1 MKSSMV
7 FITPEAAAKWLSNI
21 GLAVCVLV
29 AGLLICN
36 QYSSLSTLIPYYRIN
51 TPALC
56 LLFGFVTA
64 CCGIRLAIAGCV
76 FALPLVP
83 TFAWQLQLYTGYGR
97 VQDVTSAGLDLIAG
111 ILLGLIVNTLWRR
124 QSLRGRLAL
133 PWPAGLV
140 ILILT
145 ISVAV
150 AVARNLHQTASPF
163 VPQALLYN
171 LMHLRTLGW
180 HDDYRPLVDWVAY
193 GSAFLLLALFAPALR
208 AMSDRNDVIFKPLIA
223 GLVIAALVGFRQ
235 SIFGAGLNSSQIN
248 FRMDEFGF
256 MALGFQPDLHAF
268 AAHMLLGVIGLF
280 GYLYIKNNLW
290 LRALVLGLVLPLC
303 GVLLFLSKSK
313 STFALAIFC
322 LLLMA
327 LLWICRNAKY
337 FKSVVLSVLACSV
350 LVIISVPIF
359 TDAWGRAIGFILH
372 SFSLPDLIGLNLK
385 LSYRPEVYLAAFRM
399 FALFPFAGLG
409 QGEFYHQSANHELTQ
424 SLFLSLEQN
433 GENAHNYF
441 LQTLV
446 ENGILGFAAF
456 VLLLSYPLIRAVDK
470 RALIPGLVAL
480 AAVFGGNLFS
490 HSMLVRENLLLAACF
505 LALMYAAVTN
515 TPLPVMG
522 ASSLAAV
529 PRSALGSQWLQNT
542 SKRLVT
548 WLTQPKVLTA
558 CVLITLLLIAKETYQ
573 SLKGTPFNL
582 DIQCQEKPRQERDG
596 WTSGRF
602 IWDVPVGAQ
611 SMILNLAETQPNVV
625 RRPLSGSLTIWFDQ
639 RFLLAKDFV
648 LNRNGRHSLEIA
660 LPEGT
665 LATPDDY
672 QIELKVQRCFVPRN
686 FGMSGDARR
695 LGVKVESTEWR
706 Y

>member
-7 FITPEAAAKWLSNI
+7 FITPEAAAKWLSNF
-21 GLAVCVLV
+21 GLAVCVVV

-56 LLFGFVTA
+56 LMFGFVTA
-64 CCGIRLAIAGCV
+64 CFGMRPAIAGCV

-97 VQDVTSAGLDLIAG
+97 VQDVTSAGLDLVAG
-111 ILLGLIVNTLWRR
+111 ALLGLIVNTLWRR

-150 AVARNLHQTASPF
+150 AIARNLHQTASPF
-163 VPQALLYN
+163 VPRALLYN
-171 LMHLRTLGW
+171 LMHLRMLGW

-193 GSAFLLLALFAPALR
+193 GSAFLLLAMFAPALK

-327 LLWICRNAKY
+327 LLWIFRNAKY

-359 TDAWGRAIGFILH
+359 TDVWSHALGFILH

-433 GENAHNYF
+433 GEHAHNYF

-456 VLLLSYPLIRAVDK
+456 VLLLSYPVIRAVDK

-480 AAVFGGNLFS
+480 TAVFGGNLFS

-505 LALMYAAVTN
+505 VALMYAAATKI
-515 TPLPVMG
+515 PLPTTD
-522 ASSLAAV
+522 ASPSPV
-529 PRSALGSQWLQNT
+529 TQRSALSNQWLHDT
-542 SKRLVT
+542 SKPLIA
-548 WLTQPKVLTA
+548 WLTRPTVFTT
-558 CVLITLLLIAKETYQ
+558 CILIAVLLVIKEAYQ
-573 SLKGTPFNL
+573 SLKGRPFNL
-582 DIQCQEKPRQERDG
+582 DIQCQEKPRLERDG

-602 IWDVPVGAQ
+602 IWDMPVGAQ
-611 SMILNLAETQPNVV
+611 SMILNLDDTQPDVV
-625 RRPLSGSLTIWFDQ
+625 KRPLPGTLTVWFDQ
-639 RFLLAKDFV
+639 RVLLKKDI
-648 LNRNGRHSLEIA
+648 LLTKTGRQSLEVA
-660 LPEGT
+660 LPEGM

-672 QIELKVQRCFVPRN
+672 QIELQIQRCFVPRN
-686 FGMSGDARR
+686 FGMSADARR
-695 LGVKVESTEWR
+695 LGVRVESTEWR